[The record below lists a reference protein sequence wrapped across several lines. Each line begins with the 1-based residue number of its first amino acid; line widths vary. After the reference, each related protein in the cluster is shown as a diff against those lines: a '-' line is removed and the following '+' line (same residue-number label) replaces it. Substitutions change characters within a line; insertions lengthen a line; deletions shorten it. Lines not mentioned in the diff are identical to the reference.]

1 MNPMQP
7 HRARSSRLQSQGG
20 KTPRLWLRALLG
32 LLAGALLLAA
42 CDDMSDQAKYEPL
55 EANLYFPDQRA
66 SRALPEGVVPRSA
79 PGIDSGPAE
88 DEAAYNPRSEEGE
101 LLDSFP
107 FPVTLEVLERGQE
120 RYNIYCSPCHG
131 LDGAGQG
138 MIVERGFSPPPSLH
152 EQRLREAPA
161 GYFYEVIRDGFGQMY
176 AYGYRVDP
184 PDRWAITAYIRA
196 LQLSQNASQDEIPAE
211 ELENLE
217 P

>member
-1 MNPMQP
+1 MNPLQP
-7 HRARSSRLQSQGG
+7 PRRTQTRAPVRRARPG
-20 KTPRLWLRALLG
+20 PRLLLG
-32 LLAGALLLAA
+32 LLAGVLLLAA

-55 EANLYFPDQRA
+55 EANLYFADQRA
-66 SRALPEGVVPRSA
+66 SRPLPEGVVPR
-79 PGIDSGPAE
+79 PESGPPGASAV
-88 DEAAYNPRSEEGE
+88 DEEAYSPRSAEGE

-131 LDGAGQG
+131 LDGAGRG
-138 MIVERGFSPPPSLH
+138 MIVERGFPPPPSLH

-161 GYFYEVIRDGFGQMY
+161 GYYYEVIRDGFGQMF

-196 LQLSQNASQDEIPAE
+196 LQLSQNASPQDLPPE